1 MLKVRPP
8 PRASTARRNKG
19 VRQGR
24 RWVRAYMAQRL
35 FNYDVVDK
43 LGEGARST
51 IYLVQDPETGRKFA
65 LKHVKRDE
73 QKDIR
78 FIEQMEQEF
87 EISRQF
93 NHPNLR
99 RTYDLKIA
107 KTLLL
112 KVNEAYLVMELVD
125 GKALDVYLPPDLLD
139 ILEAFTQ
146 AAQGLKYM
154 HGLGFVHCD
163 IKPNNILRNDAGLV
177 KVIDYGQSCK
187 IGTIKERIQGTPDY
201 IAPEQVARRPVT
213 IQTDVFN
220 LGATLYWAVAGKTI
234 PTLYTTSKKGEN
246 SLLSDDLITQP
257 VQHNPQLPQAV
268 NKLVMDMIATN
279 PRKRPD
285 DMDEVIRRL
294 ELGKH
299 LIEKERNPKLT
310 PKVDPGSLSDTMI

>member
-1 MLKVRPP
+1 M
-8 PRASTARRNKG
+8 G
-19 VRQGR
+19 
-24 RWVRAYMAQRL
+24 QRL
-35 FNYDVVDK
+35 LNYDVLDR

-51 IYLVQDPETGRKFA
+51 IYLVQDGETGRKYA
-65 LKHVKRDE
+65 LKHVKRED

-78 FIEQMEQEF
+78 FIEQMESEF

-99 RTYDLKIA
+99 RTYDLKIN

-112 KVNEAYLVMELVD
+112 KVNEAFLVMELVD
-125 GKALDVYLPPDLLD
+125 GRPLDVFLPTDLLE
-139 ILEAFTQ
+139 ILETFTQ

-177 KVIDYGQSCK
+177 RVIDYGQSCK
-187 IGTIKERIQGTPDY
+187 TGTVKDRIQGTPDY

-213 IQTDVFN
+213 TQTDVFN
-220 LGATLYWAVAGKTI
+220 LGATLYWAVSGKTI
-234 PTLYTTSKKGEN
+234 PTLYTTSKKGDN

-257 VQHNPQLPQAV
+257 NQLNPTLPGPV
-268 NKLVMDMIATN
+268 NMLVMDMIATN
-279 PRKRPD
+279 PRKRPT

-299 LIEKERNPKLT
+299 LIEKEREPKLGQ
-310 PKVDPGSLSDTMI
+310 KIDPTSLSDTMH

>member
-1 MLKVRPP
+1 
-8 PRASTARRNKG
+8 
-19 VRQGR
+19 
-24 RWVRAYMAQRL
+24 
-35 FNYDVVDK
+35 
-43 LGEGARST
+43 
-51 IYLVQDPETGRKFA
+51 VQDGETGRKYA
-65 LKHVKRDE
+65 LKHVKRED

-78 FIEQMEQEF
+78 FIEQMESEF

-99 RTYDLKIA
+99 RTYDLKIN

-112 KVNEAYLVMELVD
+112 KVNEAFLVMELVD
-125 GKALDVYLPPDLLD
+125 GRPLDVFLPTDLLE
-139 ILEAFTQ
+139 ILETFTQ

-177 KVIDYGQSCK
+177 RVIDYGQSCK
-187 IGTIKERIQGTPDY
+187 TGTVKDRIQGTPDY

-213 IQTDVFN
+213 TQTDVFN
-220 LGATLYWAVAGKTI
+220 LGATLYWAVSGKTI
-234 PTLYTTSKKGEN
+234 PTLYTTSKKGDN

-257 VQHNPQLPQAV
+257 NQLNPTLPGPV
-268 NKLVMDMIATN
+268 NMLVMDMIATN
-279 PRKRPD
+279 PRKRPT

-299 LIEKERNPKLT
+299 LIEKEREPKLGQ
-310 PKVDPGSLSDTMI
+310 KIDPTSLSDTMH

>member
-1 MLKVRPP
+1 M
-8 PRASTARRNKG
+8 G
-19 VRQGR
+19 
-24 RWVRAYMAQRL
+24 QRL
-35 FNYDVVDK
+35 LNYEVLER

-51 IYLVQDPETGRKFA
+51 IYLVVDPETGRRYA
-65 LKHVKRDE
+65 LKHVKREDP
-73 QKDIR
+73 KDIR
-78 FIEQMEQEF
+78 FIEQMESEF
-87 EISRQF
+87 DISRQF

-99 RTYDLKIA
+99 RSYDLKIQ

-112 KVNEAYLVMELVD
+112 KVTEAFLLMELVD
-125 GKALDVYLPPDLLD
+125 GRPLDVYLPPDLLD
-139 ILEAFTQ
+139 VLDTFTC

-154 HGLGFVHCD
+154 HGLGYVHCD
-163 IKPNNILRNDAGLV
+163 VKPNNILRNDAGQV

-220 LGATLYWAVAGKTI
+220 LGATLYWAVSGKTI

-257 VQHNPQLPQAV
+257 IQLNPRLPQAV
-268 NKLVMDMIATN
+268 NNLVMDMIATN

-285 DMDEVIRRL
+285 GMDEVIRRL

-299 LIEKERNPKLT
+299 LIEKERNPEAVQ
-310 PKVDPGSLSDTMI
+310 KVDPGSLSDTMI

>member
-1 MLKVRPP
+1 M
-8 PRASTARRNKG
+8 G
-19 VRQGR
+19 
-24 RWVRAYMAQRL
+24 QRL
-35 FNYDVVDK
+35 LNYEVLER

-51 IYLVQDPETGRKFA
+51 IYLVQDPETGRKYA
-65 LKHVKRDE
+65 LKHVKRDD

-78 FIEQMEQEF
+78 FIEQMESEF

-99 RTYDLKIA
+99 RTYELKIN

-125 GKALDVYLPPDLLD
+125 GRPLDGFLPTDLLEV
-139 ILEAFTQ
+139 LETFTQ

-154 HGLGFVHCD
+154 HNLGFVHCD
-163 IKPNNILRNDAGLV
+163 IKPNNILRNEKGAV

-187 IGTIKERIQGTPDY
+187 VGTVKERIQGTPDY

-213 IQTDVFN
+213 IQTDIFN
-220 LGATLYWAVAGKTI
+220 LGATLYWAVSGKTI
-234 PTLYTTSKKGEN
+234 PTLYTTSKKGDN

-257 VQHNPQLPQAV
+257 IQLNPTLPSPV
-268 NKLVMDMIATN
+268 NLLVMDMIATN
-279 PRKRPD
+279 PRKRPT

-299 LIEKERNPKLT
+299 MIETTRNPSPTK
-310 PKVDPGSLSDTMI
+310 PDPSSLSDTMH

>member
-1 MLKVRPP
+1 M
-8 PRASTARRNKG
+8 G
-19 VRQGR
+19 
-24 RWVRAYMAQRL
+24 QRL
-35 FNYDVVDK
+35 LNYDVLDR

-51 IYLVQDPETGRKFA
+51 IYLVQDGETGRKYA
-65 LKHVKRDE
+65 LKHVKRTD

-78 FIEQMEQEF
+78 FIEQMESEF

-99 RTYDLKIA
+99 RTYDLKIN

-112 KVNEAYLVMELVD
+112 KVNEAFLVMELVD
-125 GKALDVYLPPDLLD
+125 GRPLDVFLPTDLLE
-139 ILEAFTQ
+139 ILETFTQ

-187 IGTIKERIQGTPDY
+187 TGTVKERIQGTPDY

-213 IQTDVFN
+213 TQTDVFN
-220 LGATLYWAVAGKTI
+220 LGATLYWAVSGKTI
-234 PTLYTTSKKGEN
+234 PTLYTTSKKGDN

-257 VQHNPQLPQAV
+257 NQLNPTLPGPV
-268 NKLVMDMIATN
+268 NMLVMDMIATN
-279 PRKRPD
+279 PRRRPV

-299 LIEKERNPKLT
+299 LIEKEREPKLGQ
-310 PKVDPGSLSDTMI
+310 KIDPAGLSDTMH

>member
-1 MLKVRPP
+1 M
-8 PRASTARRNKG
+8 G
-19 VRQGR
+19 
-24 RWVRAYMAQRL
+24 QRL
-35 FNYDVVDK
+35 LNYEVLER

-51 IYLVQDPETGRKFA
+51 IYLVVDPETGRKYA
-65 LKHVKRDE
+65 LKHVKRDD

-99 RTYDLKIA
+99 RTYDLKIQ

-112 KVNEAYLVMELVD
+112 KVHEAYLVMELVD
-125 GKALDVYLPPDLLD
+125 GRPLDVYLPGDLLE
-139 ILEAFTQ
+139 ILETFTQ

-163 IKPNNILRNDAGLV
+163 IKPNNILRNDAGAV

-187 IGTIKERIQGTPDY
+187 IGTTKERIQGTPDY

-220 LGATLYWAVAGKTI
+220 LGATLYWAVSGKTI
-234 PTLYTTSKKGEN
+234 PTLYTTSKKGDN

-257 VQHNPQLPQAV
+257 IQLNPKLPQPV
-268 NKLVMDMIATN
+268 NNLVMDMIATN
-279 PRKRPD
+279 PRKRPT

-299 LIEKERNPKLT
+299 LIETERSPK
-310 PKVDPGSLSDTMI
+310 PAPSGPSSLSDTMH